1 MKINYQIIF
10 YFFGILLMFNGGFM
24 FIASLL
30 SYIYND
36 GITDSL
42 IVSGIIVLSLGAFCA
57 IYNRN
62 FDTNLNKREGYIV
75 VIFGWIVMILSGS
88 LPYVLTDSI
97 PGGFTN
103 IIFETTS
110 GYTTTGATILDSIET
125 LPKGI
130 IFWRSITHW
139 IGGMGIIVLAIA
151 ILPLLGIGGM
161 QLFSAEAP
169 GPSADKLH
177 PRITD
182 TAKRL
187 WLIYLSFTLIE
198 TLLLSVFGMS
208 IFDAINHSMSNI
220 ASGGFST
227 KDNSL
232 AFWNDQPIIQY
243 IVIVFM
249 FIAGTNFILL
259 YYIFKGRFD
268 KLRLDEEFKLYF
280 KFILFFTFIVA
291 LIIFFN
297 LNVIEDPVIKELL
310 SGSIPQQVE
319 GVIRHSL
326 FQVVSI
332 VTTTGF
338 VTADYTA
345 WTPFL
350 ILIFFGLMFIGG
362 SAGSTS
368 GGFKIVRHLLL
379 IKNGF
384 LEFKRILH
392 PNAIIPVRY
401 NNKSVPSGIVYNIL
415 GFFIIYMLS
424 FMVGALGFSMFGL
437 DFQSALGVSASS
449 LGNVGPSIGDY
460 GPMGTFS
467 EMPILAKWWSSF
479 LMIVGRLELFTV
491 LIIFTAYFWKKR

>member
-1 MKINYQIIF
+1 
-10 YFFGILLMFNGGFM
+10 
-24 FIASLL
+24 
-30 SYIYND
+30 
-36 GITDSL
+36 
-42 IVSGIIVLSLGAFCA
+42 
-57 IYNRN
+57 
-62 FDTNLNKREGYIV
+62 
-75 VIFGWIVMILSGS
+75 MILSGS
-88 LPYVLTDSI
+88 LPYILTDSI
-97 PGGFTN
+97 QGFTN

-110 GYTTTGATILDSIET
+110 GYTTTGATILDSIES

-187 WLIYLSFTLIE
+187 WLIYLSVTLIE
-198 TLLLSVFGMS
+198 TLLLSIFGMS
-208 IFDAINHSMSNI
+208 FFDAINHSMSNI

-227 KDNSL
+227 KDTSL
-232 AFWNDQPIIQY
+232 AYWNNMPMIQY
-243 IVIVFM
+243 IVIFFM
-249 FIAGTNFILL
+249 FIAGTNFVLL
-259 YYIFKGRFD
+259 YYVFKG
-268 KLRLDEEFKLYF
+268 KLNKINIDEEFNLYL
-280 KFILFFTFIVA
+280 KFVLFFSVIVA
-291 LIIFFN
+291 LIVFFN
-297 LNVIEDPVIKELL
+297 SNFLVSDDISLF
-310 SGSIPQQVE
+310 SRVE

-338 VTADYTA
+338 VTADYTS

-350 ILIFFGLMFIGG
+350 LLIFFGLMFIGG

-392 PNAIIPVRY
+392 PNAIVPVRY
-401 NNKSVPSGIVYNIL
+401 NNKSVPNEIVYNIL
-415 GFFIIYMLS
+415 GFFIIYMLT
-424 FMVGALGFSMFGL
+424 FMIGALGFSMFGL

-449 LGNVGPSIGDY
+449 LGNVGPSIGDF
-460 GPMGTFS
+460 GPMGTFNQMS
-467 EMPILAKWWSSF
+467 SFAKWWSSF